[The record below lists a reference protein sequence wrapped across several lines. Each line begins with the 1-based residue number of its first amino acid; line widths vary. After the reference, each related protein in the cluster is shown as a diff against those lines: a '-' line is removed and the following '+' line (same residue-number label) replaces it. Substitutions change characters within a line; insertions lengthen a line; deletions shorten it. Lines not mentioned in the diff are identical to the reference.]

1 MNRMR
6 PLLATLCLLLA
17 AACATHG
24 RQVDYLI
31 TEPVIIVPKTL
42 PAKPSPPEER
52 DFDELFRLANEHFDD
67 GDYDRAEQYYRDI
80 LTYNPVYLF
89 TPFCYYNLGLIAL
102 KKKDFDTAQRNF
114 KAAYLTTGR
123 TEDKLDALNLYL
135 HALGRLGR
143 WEELL
148 DVADSA
154 LKSDLTGDRIPAEPL
169 REILLRRAEATAMTG
184 KPAEARTTAQYV
196 IYEIRRERSPDDLLF
211 IPELAMA
218 YFVMGR
224 SAVAEFGSFPF
235 DNNGDVLLRKCTLI
249 QEAQRWFLKTI
260 QNGIIYWTN
269 ASAYELAALYRA
281 LFDEMAQYP
290 VPAELTEEE
299 RPVYECELWG
309 KTAGLLKKARRTL
322 TGSIE
327 SARRIHERNEFIDGS
342 LKLLVEINASYETK
356 ENFCRSRGL
365 IDEKTSP

>member
-1 MNRMR
+1 MNRSAA
-6 PLLATLCLLLA
+6 LLIIALSLLV
-17 AACATHG
+17 AACATTG

-31 TEPVIIVPKTL
+31 TEPLLITPKTL
-42 PAKPSPPEER
+42 PAKGSPPEEC
-52 DFDELFRLANEHFDD
+52 DFDELFAQANDLFDD
-67 GDYDRAEQYYRDI
+67 GDYEQAERDYHDI
-80 LTYNPVYLF
+80 LTYNPVYIF

-102 KKKDFDTAQRNF
+102 KRDRPDAAVANF
-114 KAAYLTTGR
+114 KAAYLTLGKGD
-123 TEDKLDALNLYL
+123 DKIDALNFYL
-135 HALGRLGR
+135 HSLGKLGR
-143 WEELL
+143 WQELI
-148 DVADSA
+148 DVAGDA
-154 LKSDLTGDRIPAEPL
+154 LKNDLAGDQIPAEPL

-196 IYEIRRERSPDDLLF
+196 IYEIRRERTPDDLLF

-235 DNNGDVLLRKCTLI
+235 ENNEDILLRKCTII

-260 QNGIIYWTN
+260 QSGIIYWTN

-281 LFDEMAQYP
+281 LFDEMAKYP
-290 VPAELTEEE
+290 IPAELTEEE

-309 KTAGLLKKARRTL
+309 KTAGLLKKARKTL
-322 TGSIE
+322 TGSIQ
-327 SARRIHERNEFIDGS
+327 SAQRIHEKNEFIDGS

-356 ENFCRSRGL
+356 ENYCRSRGL
-365 IDEKTSP
+365 TDEKNRP